1 MQNEHL
7 KELKSP
13 PNDKNL
19 NSNSVLLTQ
28 SPAKKEVT
36 ATPKQIELKQLSM
49 TTSTSSIESFSK
61 KLDKLSQSQ
70 SETQKPQVKKRENI
84 ASKSQKLTIKK
95 IDLSSS
101 DEEDFNTNSKTNNSN
116 DF

>member
-7 KELKSP
+7 ALKSP
-13 PNDKNL
+13 PNDKHL
-19 NSNSVLLTQ
+19 NSNSVLLAQ
-28 SPAKKEVT
+28 SPAKKEVS
-36 ATPKQIELKQLSM
+36 APPKQIEVKQLSM

-70 SETQKPQVKKRENI
+70 SEKPQVKKRENI
-84 ASKSQKLTIKK
+84 ASKSEKLTIKK